1 MIDWIWKFLSFQ
13 RGYDVSI
20 GIQWGFLRLISTL
33 IFSVSFLCHAWPV
46 CGGAGV
52 CHSGWCPLQS
62 QWVAHLDTGASLC
75 PGPFLLRRLT
85 SVSVNVHQTLRLTSS
100 LKGGRCPLEAHNEM
114 YTLQVEQM
122 VSTLQTQ
129 IFRQD
134 FQTLYKGKNKSPTK
148 PIKISLENTAK
159 VKSNI

>member
-1 MIDWIWKFLSFQ
+1 MC
-13 RGYDVSI
+13 Y
-20 GIQWGFLRLISTL
+20 
-33 IFSVSFLCHAWPV
+33 
-46 CGGAGV
+46 
-52 CHSGWCPLQS
+52 SGWCMLQS

-75 PGPFLLRRLT
+75 PGPFLLRMLAC
-85 SVSVNVHQTLRLTSS
+85 VSVNVHQTLGLTSS
-100 LKGGRCPLEAHNEM
+100 LKGGRCPLEAQDEI

-122 VSTLQTQ
+122 VNTLQTQ

-134 FQTLYKGKNKSPTK
+134 FQTLYKGKKNKSPTK